1 MKTFFENNKSSK
13 FKWNINPTLIK
24 AICSTVHLI
33 NTGEE
38 KKNKILYRN
47 CNFFKII
54 FFNLTGTTVDGQFV
68 HYSNQSMYLRVT
80 LRDA

>member
-38 KKNKILYRN
+38 KKK
-47 CNFFKII
+47 
-54 FFNLTGTTVDGQFV
+54 
-68 HYSNQSMYLRVT
+68 
-80 LRDA
+80 